1 MELALKKQALEA
13 ETGLTIR
20 LKYIPREIMEPNRT
34 ECQFFEAGYLETKAI
49 KSGKKVDVEL
59 VHFSPALAEAPE
71 AEIEALRKRAVK
83 SPFDFIDFWAV
94 DFTYQDGKPFEH
106 HWQDFRTRKD
116 RSLKTS
122 TDIGWEYADKGKKR
136 ICVKVIDVF
145 GVDTTTVIDVEA

>member
-1 MELALKKQALEA
+1 MEA

-34 ECQFFEAGYLETKAI
+34 ECQFFEAGALEVKVLKRA
-49 KSGKKVDVEL
+49 KKIDIAL
-59 VHFSPALAEAPE
+59 QHFTPALAEAPE
-71 AEIEALRKRAVK
+71 AEMEVLRKRAVK

-94 DFTYQDGKPFEH
+94 DFEWHANKPFEH

-116 RSLKTS
+116 RSLKTK
-122 TDIGWEYADKGKKR
+122 TDIGWEYKTPGKKQ

-145 GVDTTTVIDVEA
+145 GVDTTTVVEVVI